1 MKLIRIVNETTVKEV
16 CTFMHFRLIEKEQH
30 FFFTEDGRTMLE
42 IDDGDC
48 RLYKL
53 QNGRNFMQL
62 ASRLSK
68 VPKHL
73 ANGSIM

>member
-1 MKLIRIVNETTVKEV
+1 
-16 CTFMHFRLIEKEQH
+16 
-30 FFFTEDGRTMLE
+30 MLE
-42 IDDGDC
+42 IADGDC